1 MARDEGKSQAKHAS
15 STAASKH
22 SNHLK
27 RNGTHSA
34 GGGAQVSGRGGGG
47 LRGTKPAPGVK
58 RDPDGKIHRSA
69 KAKNDFKKS
78 HPCPS
83 TGKSTSACP
92 GYVID
97 HAVPLKRGG
106 ADAPSNMQWQTKS
119 QAKSKDKTE

>member
-1 MARDEGKSQAKHAS
+1 MPDRACNIGASVRQRRLNRAHARGHHRDS
-15 STAASKH
+15 S
-22 SNHLK
+22 
-27 RNGTHSA
+27 RGD
-34 GGGAQVSGRGGGG
+34 GGRRGP
-47 LRGTKPAPGVK
+47 KPAPGVK

-69 KAKNDFKKS
+69 KAKDDFKKS

-83 TGKSTSACP
+83 TGKSTGACP